1 MGGEVALTVRR
12 AVVGGGCGGREA
24 WLLLRHSNFARPPG
38 DPTMYN
44 DAPAYHELA
53 ISHIAAMYGVKWSS
67 VEAMLDYYYMSIGM

>member
-1 MGGEVALTVRR
+1 
-12 AVVGGGCGGREA
+12 
-24 WLLLRHSNFARPPG
+24 
-38 DPTMYN
+38 MYN